1 MDIKM
6 NRQSAAK
13 LDIILKPFPIDLDGY
28 ETKYKVS
35 NDGRI
40 WSEYLQDFMKP
51 CYSKGGYL
59 RVKVNFGERNKKF
72 MVHRLVA
79 LAFIENENPEI
90 FTQVDHIDCNRTNN
104 CVENLRWVTP
114 KQNTQH
120 SLKLGNRDWYKYRF
134 INSET
139 GEVLE
144 FSNAAKVCK
153 YFGRSYQCGTIIKHA
168 NTGIPVRQGV
178 FAGWIIERE
187 LVKKVQRLSTAVE
200 QGQASRN
207 GNNPTDEMMSRVLIQ
222 SDLYRNIELSQIK
235 YIRPAERDGYGLA
248 PHTEHNGC
256 YQCRSVR
263 ADQPC
268 KRTLLH

>member
-1 MDIKM
+1 MDKKM
-6 NRQSAAK
+6 SRQSAAK
-13 LDIILKPFPIDLDGY
+13 LDIILKPFPIDLNGY

-51 CYSKGGYL
+51 YYSKGGYL
-59 RVKVNFGERNKKF
+59 RIKVNFGERNKKF

-79 LAFIENENPEI
+79 LAFIKNENPEI
-90 FTQVDHIDCNRTNN
+90 LTQVDHIDCNRTNN
-104 CVENLRWVTP
+104 RVENLRWVTP

-153 YFGRSYQCGTIIKHA
+153 YFGRSYQCGTIAKHA
-168 NTGIPVRQGV
+168 NTGTPVGQGV

-187 LVKKVQRLSTAVE
+187 LVKKVQRLSSAEE
-200 QGQASRN
+200 QGQVVRN
-207 GNNPTDEMMSRVLIQ
+207 GNNPIDKEFLSRVLIQ
-222 SDLYRNIELSQIK
+222 SDLYRNIELSQIN
-235 YIRPAERDGYGLA
+235 YIRPALRDGYKLT
-248 PHTEHNGC
+248 PYTEQHGS
-256 YQCRSVR
+256 YQCWSV
-263 ADQPC
+263 
-268 KRTLLH
+268 

>member
-1 MDIKM
+1 MDTKM

-13 LDIILKPFPIDLDGY
+13 LDIILKPFPIKLDGR

-51 CYSKGGYL
+51 YYSKGGYL
-59 RVKVNFGERNKKF
+59 RVKVNFGDRNKKF

-79 LAFIENENPEI
+79 LAFIENSNPDI

-120 SLKLGNRDWYKYRF
+120 SLKLGNRDWYRYKF
-134 INSET
+134 INSLT
-139 GEVLE
+139 GDVLT
-144 FSNAAKVCK
+144 FSNAAKACK
-153 YFGRSYQCGTIIKHA
+153 YFGASYQCATIVKYA
-168 NTGIPVRQGV
+168 NTGKTPTNGF
-178 FAGWIIERE
+178 FAGWFIERE
-187 LVKKVQRLSTAVE
+187 LVKKVQRLSAAAE
-200 QGQASRN
+200 QEQAFRN
-207 GNNPTDEMMSRVLIQ
+207 GNNPTDDIMSRVLIQ

-235 YIRPAERDGYGLA
+235 YIRPADRDGYRLA
-248 PHTEHNGC
+248 PYTEHNGSNFSW
-256 YQCRSVR
+256 SVR
-263 ADQPC
+263 AGQPS
-268 KRTLLH
+268 